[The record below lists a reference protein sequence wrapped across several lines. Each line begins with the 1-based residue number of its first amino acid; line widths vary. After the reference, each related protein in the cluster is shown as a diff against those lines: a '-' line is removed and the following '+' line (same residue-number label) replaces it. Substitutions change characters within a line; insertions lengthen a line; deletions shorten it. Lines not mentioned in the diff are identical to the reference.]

1 MERRKGEF
9 RDESEELE
17 KEFKEF
23 LSSRRYLSSYE
34 IRKLFERHKELEL
47 FKSLTYWFRTTLEIE
62 HDDEI

>member
-1 MERRKGEF
+1 MERRKDEF

-23 LSSRRYLSSYE
+23 LSSRHYLSSYE
-34 IRKLFERHKELEL
+34 IRELFERREEL
-47 FKSLTYWFRTTLEIE
+47 FKSPSYWFRIILEIK